1 MSIGYFFEVVFLAV
15 GGLLP
20 IMNPFSTAPLFAS
33 LTDTLDGATR
43 QRQARKGCLYAFPT
57 S

>member
-1 MSIGYFFEVVFLAV
+1 MSIGYFFEIVFLAV